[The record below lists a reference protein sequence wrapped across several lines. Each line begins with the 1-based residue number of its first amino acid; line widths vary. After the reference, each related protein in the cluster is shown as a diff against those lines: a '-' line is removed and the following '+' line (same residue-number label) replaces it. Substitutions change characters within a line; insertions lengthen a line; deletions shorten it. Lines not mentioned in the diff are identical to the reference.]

1 MVVWVFFLLKRSIKL
16 CWESGYGG
24 WGIQAKASGGGFY
37 CVNISW
43 VMEVGV
49 FQNMITWFQ
58 AYGGLLFLFKMILL
72 LGFAK
77 GFIMV
82 IVLNFAM
89 MNGVGGLFCKIN
101 SQTYFWWVK
110 GKRLL
115 LLKIFSGSGG
125 GVIWSFSFQRNRTDF
140 EISDFVVLLGILDKV
155 CVSVGKDDERIWKPA
170 VKGQF
175 LVKSFYNVLADR
187 SD

>member
-82 IVLNFAM
+82 IVLNF
-89 MNGVGGLFCKIN
+89 
-101 SQTYFWWVK
+101 
-110 GKRLL
+110 
-115 LLKIFSGSGG
+115 
-125 GVIWSFSFQRNRTDF
+125 
-140 EISDFVVLLGILDKV
+140 
-155 CVSVGKDDERIWKPA
+155 P
-170 VKGQF
+170 
-175 LVKSFYNVLADR
+175 
-187 SD
+187 